1 MTGKQYLSKEKYKE
15 LEKELDFLKTRKRK
29 DLADK
34 LEHAKSLGDLSENA
48 EYQEARE
55 EQANVEKRILDLED
69 ILKNAIM
76 VEKHHSNAVEVGS
89 VVSVKKEGEKEEKK
103 FQIVGSEE
111 ADMLAGKISHN
122 SPLGSAILGKKKGEL
137 ASFKSPR
144 GEVKYKIINIE

>member
-1 MTGKQYLSKEKYKE
+1 MTEKQYLSREKHKE
-15 LEKELDFLKTRKRK
+15 LEEELSFLKTRKRK

-55 EQANVEKRILDLED
+55 EQANVEKRILELED
-69 ILKNAIM
+69 IIKNAVM
-76 VEKHHSNAVEVGS
+76 VEKHHSNVIEVGS
-89 VVSVKKEGEKEEKK
+89 VAIVKKEGEKEEKK

-111 ADMLAGKISHN
+111 ADMTAGKISHN
-122 SPLGSAILGKKKGEL
+122 SPLGAALLGKKKGDP

>member
-1 MTGKQYLSKEKYKE
+1 MTEKQYLSKEKYKE
-15 LEKELDFLKTRKRK
+15 LEVELNFLRTRKRK

-55 EQANVEKRILDLED
+55 EQANVEKRILDIED
-69 ILKNAIM
+69 ILKNAVM
-76 VEKHHSNAVEVGS
+76 VEKHHSNVVEVGS
-89 VVSVKKEGEKEEKK
+89 VVIVKKEGEKEEKR

-111 ADMLAGKISHN
+111 ADMASGKISHN
-122 SPLGSAILGKKKGEL
+122 SPLGASLINKKKSDI
-137 ASFKSPR
+137 ASFKTPR